1 VYPINAVF
9 LFFLLNLLLILESES
24 SYAETQGTAGWD
36 DVEHIAGGYAKLVA
50 DDGLWCV
57 SILIQR

>member
-1 VYPINAVF
+1 MYPVNAVF
-9 LFFLLNLLLILESES
+9 LFFLPNLLSILESES

-36 DVEHIAGGYAKLVA
+36 DVEHVAGGSAKLVA

-57 SILIQR
+57 SVLIQR